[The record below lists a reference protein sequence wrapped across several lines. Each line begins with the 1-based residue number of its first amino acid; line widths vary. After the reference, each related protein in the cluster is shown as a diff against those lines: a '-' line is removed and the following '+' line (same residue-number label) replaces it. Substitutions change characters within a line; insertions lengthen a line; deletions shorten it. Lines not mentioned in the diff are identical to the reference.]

1 MDPNHPPNH
10 TQGPLTHP
18 RPLQDRKPGKNQ
30 PEIDEKST
38 KTVFPG
44 KSAKN
49 SDETKKEG
57 NVLDQIE
64 DPTTNDRDDGNLTN
78 PKRQG
83 PTSAPERGMAP
94 TPSTSSTTSSSAA
107 AAAGTSTGA
116 RPKTTGKV
124 TNPTK
129 STKAKKGKKKSNS
142 VTEDTNIDS
151 NSEDTSTSEKEDST
165 NQARFRKMNKVIT
178 ELSKI
183 PNSNLQ
189 GNPEVQ
195 APLQHNWGKE
205 HETKQCAID
214 MYEKEETARALLAKL
229 NTPSNKRPPESPTG
243 ATPEAKA
250 AVHPSPGGTSQVRA
264 ETSLR
269 STVSTGNFAQMPK
282 LTPPE
287 GATSSPGGSGVSKEV
302 GGGTGRGEHDSLPK
316 RAPPSGEHT
325 DTTQQRDGGHPKES
339 VAKAAV
345 NPLANLKG
353 LAADRLRSSNFAK
366 AAPAASYKVY
376 DEYDRNVAGTEWQV
390 VQHKRQ
396 TRPIDPKQLPPK
408 QGKGRQAFWARHNE
422 EHHKEG
428 ALGCGV
434 KGCKWETNVRR
445 QAGGPKRTTNK
456 PYDRPQ
462 QPSSTPGGATTT
474 APRSASSLKRPAQT
488 AGPSTKPSTPQS
500 STRKPNPGTTGSVP
514 SHQYEDSEMPET
526 TTPGPS
532 QATGGPSSSAPRSY
546 SQAAGASG
554 PVNESVSLY
563 VHKGTTQKEPLTEQE
578 FNSGWKLV
586 TDSALHLMLDKKL
599 GRNFEILNMS
609 FEADRGHIKCNN
621 RETATKVRE
630 ILAECNRV
638 SAIKMKAWFPW
649 ESATSLVTV
658 VRRDTVLTDLPYI
671 IKMWKLLNQLPDQGW
686 HRPQLKIA
694 DRVAIITFGA
704 EGELLTRL
712 EEMVQQKSKLR
723 TAYSYDAIRIAKRA
737 DPQSSKST
745 GSSRK
750 EQPKPT
756 RAAPPPQ
763 EEENMEED
771 IDAEAELQPDT
782 NQGSEVDSEIDEILE
797 AQRPHMEDL
806 GSDMEQEGRQ
816 PLNWA
821 EEAEREERL
830 REHPQ
835 AGQHHHS

>member
-1 MDPNHPPNH
+1 MMDPNHPPNR
-10 TQGPLTHP
+10 TQGTLTNP
-18 RPLQDRKPGKNQ
+18 GPDQDQKPGNFRPK
-30 PEIDEKST
+30 IDEKS
-38 KTVFPG
+38 KKSVFP
-44 KSAKN
+44 AKLAEN
-49 SDETKKEG
+49 SDETKKGG
-57 NVLDQIE
+57 NVLDQSYA
-64 DPTTNDRDDGNLTN
+64 PSPNDRDDGNMTN
-78 PKRQG
+78 PKQQG
-83 PTSAPERGMAP
+83 PPSASERGMASP
-94 TPSTSSTTSSSAA
+94 PSTSSTTPSTST
-107 AAAGTSTGA
+107 AGTSSGT
-116 RPKTTGKV
+116 RPKTTGTVPK
-124 TNPTK
+124 PTK
-129 STKAKKGKKKSNS
+129 SIKAKKGKKKSTS
-142 VTEDTNIDS
+142 TTEEANIDS
-151 NSEDTSTSEKEDST
+151 NSEYSTTSEKEDSI
-165 NQARFRKMNKVIT
+165 NQARFGKMNKVIK
-178 ELSKI
+178 ELNTFH
-183 PNSNLQ
+183 NSNLQ

-214 MYEKEETARALLAKL
+214 MYEKEDAARDLLAKL

-250 AVHPSPGGTSQVRA
+250 AVLPSPGGTTQVRA
-264 ETSLR
+264 ETPLR

-282 LTPPE
+282 LTPQK

-325 DTTQQRDGGHPKES
+325 DTTQQRDGGHPQE
-339 VAKAAV
+339 VATKADV

-353 LAADRLRSSNFAK
+353 KAADRLRSSNLSQAV
-366 AAPAASYKVY
+366 PAASYKVY
-376 DEYDRNVAGTEWQV
+376 DEFDRNVAGTEWQV

-396 TRPIDPKQLPPK
+396 TRPTEPKQLPPK
-408 QGKGRQAFWARHNE
+408 PGRGRQAFWSRHNE
-422 EHHKEG
+422 EHHRDG

-434 KGCKWETNVRR
+434 KGCRWETNVKR
-445 QAGGPKRTTNK
+445 QGGGSKRTTNK

-462 QPSSTPGGATTT
+462 QPSSAPGGTSTS
-474 APRSASSLKRPAQT
+474 APRSASSFTRPAQAT
-488 AGPSTKPSTPQS
+488 GARTKPTTPQS
-500 STRKPNPGTTGSVP
+500 SSRKPQQGTSGSTP
-514 SHQYEDSEMPET
+514 SHQGEDSEMPEVS
-526 TTPGPS
+526 TPGPS
-532 QATGGPSSSAPRSY
+532 QATGGSSTSAPRSY

-554 PVNESVSLY
+554 PVTESVSLY

-599 GRNFEILNMS
+599 GSNFEILNMS

-621 RETATKVRE
+621 RETASKVRE

-737 DPQSSKST
+737 DPQSSKIHWLLQKGATSTYKGSAAST
-745 GSSRK
+745 G
-750 EQPKPT
+750 
-756 RAAPPPQ
+756 
-763 EEENMEED
+763 
-771 IDAEAELQPDT
+771 
-782 NQGSEVDSEIDEILE
+782 G
-797 AQRPHMEDL
+797 
-806 GSDMEQEGRQ
+806 
-816 PLNWA
+816 
-821 EEAEREERL
+821 
-830 REHPQ
+830 REH
-835 AGQHHHS
+835 GRRHRCRSRTST

>member
-1 MDPNHPPNH
+1 MDTNPPKNLIKG
-10 TQGPLTHP
+10 TLTNP
-18 RPLQDRKPGKNQ
+18 GNQQDPKSGKIQ
-30 PEIDEKST
+30 PKIDEKSM
-38 KTVFPG
+38 KSVFPA
-44 KSAKN
+44 KSAQI
-49 SDETKKEG
+49 SDEMKTG
-57 NVLDQIE
+57 RNVSDSTD
-64 DPTTNDRDDGNLTN
+64 DPKANDREDGNTN
-78 PKRQG
+78 PTEGQG
-83 PTSAPERGMAP
+83 SSAASGRGMAP
-94 TPSTSSTTSSSAA
+94 SPSPSSSTPSASSS
-107 AAAGTSTGA
+107 AGTSTGA
-116 RPKTTGKV
+116 RPKTTGLAPK
-124 TNPTK
+124 TTK
-129 STKAKKGKKKSNS
+129 SIKAKKGKKKSTS
-142 VTEDTNIDS
+142 TIEEANIDS
-151 NSEDTSTSEKEDST
+151 NSEYSTTSEKEDSI
-165 NQARFRKMNKVIT
+165 NQARFGKMNKVIK
-178 ELSKI
+178 ELNTFH
-183 PNSNLQ
+183 NSNLQ

-214 MYEKEETARALLAKL
+214 MYEKEDAARDLLAKL

-250 AVHPSPGGTSQVRA
+250 AVLPSPGGTTQVRA
-264 ETSLR
+264 EPPLR
-269 STVSTGNFAQMPK
+269 STVLSGNSAQMPK

-287 GATSSPGGSGVSKEV
+287 GATSSPGGSGVSTEV

-316 RAPPSGEHT
+316 RTPPSGEHT
-325 DTTQQRDGGHPKES
+325 DTTQQRDGGHPRET

-353 LAADRLRSSNFAK
+353 AAADRLRSSNFAK
-366 AAPAASYKVY
+366 AAPAASYKIY
-376 DEYDRNVAGTEWQV
+376 DEYDRNVAGQDWQV
-390 VQHKRQ
+390 VQHKRH

-408 QGKGRQAFWARHNE
+408 KGSGRQAFWARHNE

-445 QAGGPKRTTNK
+445 QAGGHKRATNK

-462 QPSSTPGGATTT
+462 PPSSAPEGTSTS
-474 APRSASSLKRPAQT
+474 APRSASSFKRPAQT
-488 AGPSTKPSTPQS
+488 TGARTKPTTPQS
-500 STRKPNPGTTGSVP
+500 SSRKPQQGTSGSTP
-514 SHQYEDSEMPET
+514 SHQGEDSEMPDVS
-526 TTPGPS
+526 TPGPS
-532 QATGGPSSSAPRSY
+532 QATGGPSTSAPRSY

-554 PVNESVSLY
+554 PVTESVSLY

-578 FNSGWKLV
+578 FNTGWKLV
-586 TDSALHLMLDKKL
+586 TDSALHLMLNKKL
-599 GRNFEILNMS
+599 GSNFEILTMS

-671 IKMWKLLNQLPDQGW
+671 IKMWKLLNQLPDKGW

-723 TAYSYDAIRIAKRA
+723 TAYSYDAIRIAKR
-737 DPQSSKST
+737 DSSQSSTPT

-750 EQPKPT
+750 EQPET
-756 RAAPPPQ
+756 TQEAQPPH
-763 EEENMEED
+763 EEEHMEDD
-771 IDAEAELQPDT
+771 IDAEAERQPDT
-782 NQGSEVDSEIDEILE
+782 DQGSEADREIDAFLE
-797 AQRPHMEDL
+797 AQPHMEDL

-830 REHPQ
+830 RENPQ

>member
-1 MDPNHPPNH
+1 MDTNPPKNLIKGTITNPGIH
-10 TQGPLTHP
+10 
-18 RPLQDRKPGKNQ
+18 QDPKSGNIQ
-30 PEIDEKST
+30 PKIDEKSM
-38 KTVFPG
+38 KSVFPA
-44 KSAKN
+44 KSAQF
-49 SDETKKEG
+49 SDEMKTGG
-57 NVLDQIE
+57 NVSDSTD
-64 DPTTNDRDDGNLTN
+64 DPKATDREDGNTN
-78 PKRQG
+78 PTEGQG
-83 PTSAPERGMAP
+83 SSAATGRGMAP
-94 TPSTSSTTSSSAA
+94 PPTPSSSTPSTSSS
-107 AAAGTSTGA
+107 AGTSTGA
-116 RPKTTGKV
+116 RPKTTGSTPK
-124 TNPTK
+124 TTK
-129 STKAKKGKKKSNS
+129 SIKAKKGKKKSNS
-142 VTEDTNIDS
+142 VTEDSHIDS
-151 NSEDTSTSEKEDST
+151 VSEYSSSTSEKEDSID
-165 NQARFRKMNKVIT
+165 QARFGKMNKVKK
-178 ELSKI
+178 ELIKI
-183 PNSNLQ
+183 PNTNLQ
-189 GNPEVQ
+189 GHPEVQ

-214 MYEKEETARALLAKL
+214 MYEKEDAARDLLAKL

-250 AVHPSPGGTSQVRA
+250 AVLPSPGGTTQVRA
-264 ETSLR
+264 ETPLR

-282 LTPPE
+282 LTPQK

-325 DTTQQRDGGHPKES
+325 DTTQQRDGGHPQE
-339 VAKAAV
+339 VATKADV

-353 LAADRLRSSNFAK
+353 KAADRLRSSNLSQAV
-366 AAPAASYKVY
+366 PAASYKVY
-376 DEYDRNVAGTEWQV
+376 DEFDRNVAGTEWQV

-396 TRPIDPKQLPPK
+396 TRPTEPKQLPPK
-408 QGKGRQAFWARHNE
+408 PGRGRQAFWSRHNE
-422 EHHKEG
+422 EHHRDG

-434 KGCKWETNVRR
+434 KGCRWETNVKR
-445 QAGGPKRTTNK
+445 QGGGSKRTTNK

-462 QPSSTPGGATTT
+462 QPSSAPGGTSTS
-474 APRSASSLKRPAQT
+474 APRSASSFKRPAQT
-488 AGPSTKPSTPQS
+488 TGARTKPTTPQS
-500 STRKPNPGTTGSVP
+500 SSRKPQQGTSGSTP
-514 SHQYEDSEMPET
+514 SHQGEDSEMPEVS
-526 TTPGPS
+526 TPGPS
-532 QATGGPSSSAPRSY
+532 QATGGSSTSAPRSY

-554 PVNESVSLY
+554 PVTESVSLY

-599 GRNFEILNMS
+599 GSNFEILNMS

-671 IKMWKLLNQLPDQGW
+671 IKMWKLLNQLPDKGW

-723 TAYSYDAIRIAKRA
+723 TAYSYDAIRIAKR
-737 DPQSSKST
+737 DSTQSSTHT

-750 EQPKPT
+750 EQPETYK
-756 RAAPPPQ
+756 
-763 EEENMEED
+763 
-771 IDAEAELQPDT
+771 
-782 NQGSEVDSEIDEILE
+782 GSPAST
-797 AQRPHMEDL
+797 
-806 GSDMEQEGRQ
+806 
-816 PLNWA
+816 
-821 EEAEREERL
+821 
-830 REHPQ
+830 
-835 AGQHHHS
+835 